1 MKLNKK
7 TWQEYSFG
15 DVAMQQKDSINRDS
29 TDLDKYVAGE
39 HMSTEDLH
47 IREWGVIGEDYLGP
61 AFHRKFCKGDI
72 LYGSRRTY
80 LKKVAVAHFDGITAN
95 TTFVIKA
102 NDQVIEPKILPFLML
117 SDSFTEHSVKNSKG
131 SVNPYINWKDIS
143 NYKFKLPP
151 LPEQKRL
158 ADLLWSVD
166 EAIVKYEYL
175 LSHILLVRSS
185 VLKNIYTI
193 KGAKLVSISDLPIKE
208 VNGMWKTKE
217 KSDVMYVAIIRST
230 EIQAYGEINYDT
242 VQRHKVKISQFKNKK
257 LLNGDIIVER
267 SGGGPDQPVG
277 RVCYFDKIG
286 EDYTFSNF
294 TSVIRVL
301 DKDQL
306 MPKYLLNF
314 LSFFY
319 ETRGTER
326 LQKQTT
332 GIRNLDYD
340 LYRKIKIP
348 LKSKREQKKC
358 VDICERIDE
367 RRKNIIH
374 QILLKKNIQKQLVNQ
389 VFK

>member
-1 MKLNKK
+1 MIKIDINKYK
-7 TWQEYSFG
+7 DYSFG
-15 DVAMQQKDSINRDS
+15 EIASNISERVEPQATNLDIYVGLEHLDPECIHIKRKGVPADVKGTKLRV
-29 TDLDKYVAGE
+29 Y
-39 HMSTEDLH
+39 
-47 IREWGVIGEDYLGP
+47 P
-61 AFHRKFCKGDI
+61 GDI
-72 LYGSRRTY
+72 IFGKRRAY
-80 LKKVAVAHFDGITAN
+80 QRKAGLVDFDGICSAHAMVVRAN
-95 TTFVIKA
+95 PEIILPELFPFFMHSDVLMHRAVDVSEGSLSPTIKW
-102 NDQVIEPKILPFLML
+102 KILA
-117 SDSFTEHSVKNSKG
+117 EE
-131 SVNPYINWKDIS
+131 
-143 NYKFKLPP
+143 KFKLPP